1 MPPGSYQNPGMGFR
15 SSIAEAVAAAAAEAA
30 RSDAY
35 KGRRAPRCT
44 GSAIAMAT
52 SLLEACSLD
61 AGARA
66 VVFSGGPAVG
76 GSGEV
81 VSADLAV
88 PLRAHHDLQSKADA
102 SRLKKVTKHY
112 TCLADRCCAGGF
124 AIDLVCASLE
134 QTGLWEMRS
143 CVQRSGG
150 HVLQAETFGAPHLR
164 TSIGR
169 LLALDENQELDLGYG
184 ATIEVRTS
192 RECESIQLLSP
203 GASAGGS
210 GGGQVVDSSEVGDAR
225 SFSWPAGAISSHTCP
240 SFVMKRST
248 EDLPGPRGTH
258 YIQLSTSYRHASGG
272 RRCRITTLRLPRATR
287 PVSMREM
294 LPAFDQQAA
303 AALLVRL
310 ACHQAEQGS
319 QVRRVGSEP
328 NQI

>member
-210 GGGQVVDSSEVGDAR
+210 GGG
-225 SFSWPAGAISSHTCP
+225 
-240 SFVMKRST
+240 
-248 EDLPGPRGTH
+248 
-258 YIQLSTSYRHASGG
+258 
-272 RRCRITTLRLPRATR
+272 
-287 PVSMREM
+287 
-294 LPAFDQQAA
+294 
-303 AALLVRL
+303 
-310 ACHQAEQGS
+310 
-319 QVRRVGSEP
+319 
-328 NQI
+328 